1 MNDSIQ
7 EEKLIKT
14 IEKDIWLSGIMGV
27 VVGDALGVPI
37 EFCSREE
44 LEEHPVTTMIG
55 YGTYDQPEGTWSDD
69 SSMTLATLDSIK
81 NGYDL
86 KDIMDKFVDWFKD
99 GEYTPFGEV
108 FDVGVTTYKAIYQY
122 EKELDVRTCGEISER
137 SNGNGSLMRIMP
149 VCLYLIEEQE
159 KRKLSENEAIQIIHE
174 VSGLTHN
181 HLRSKIGC
189 GLYYFITKAIVEE
202 NEKLVDRVKKGLENG
217 FTYYGEELLDVSE
230 LAYYE
235 RLRNVEQFKNI
246 SKQFIKSS
254 GYVVDTLEAA
264 IWCLLNTESYEQ
276 CVLKAVNLGSDTDT
290 VGAVAGGLAGLY
302 YGYDEIPENWL
313 AVIKERE
320 WIESLCRGEGR
331 EM

>member
-1 MNDSIQ
+1 MNHSIH

-27 VVGDALGVPI
+27 VVGDALGVPV

-55 YGTYDQPEGTWSDD
+55 YGTHDQPKGTWSDD

-86 KDIMDKFVDWFKD
+86 EDIMNKFVEWFKE

-122 EKELDVRTCGEISER
+122 EKELDVRTCGETSER

-149 VCLYLIEEQE
+149 VCLYLIEEQK
-159 KRKLSENEAIQIIHE
+159 KRKFSEKEAIQIIHE

-202 NEKLVDRVKKGLENG
+202 DGKLVDRVQKGLENG
-217 FTYYGEELLDVSE
+217 FFYYQEKLVDVSE

-235 RLRNVEQFKNI
+235 RLRNVEQFRNI
-246 SKQFIKSS
+246 SKEFIKSS

-264 IWCLLNTESYEQ
+264 IWCLLNTESYEE
-276 CVLKAVNLGSDTDT
+276 CTLKAVNLGSDTDT

-302 YGYDEIPENWL
+302 YGYDAIPEKWL

-320 WIESLCRGEGR
+320 WVESLCKR
-331 EM
+331 ERCEI